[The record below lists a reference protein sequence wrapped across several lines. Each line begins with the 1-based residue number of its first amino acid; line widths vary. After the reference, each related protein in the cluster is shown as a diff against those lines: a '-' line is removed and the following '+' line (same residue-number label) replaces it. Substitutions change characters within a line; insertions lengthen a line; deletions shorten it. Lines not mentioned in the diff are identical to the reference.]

1 MRKSAN
7 EMEVTSIVKN
17 GQLEWSSNTIN
28 IVQSFFSSLQRSRSY
43 SGEIIP
49 PTSLPRADRPSMKL
63 PWKFPT
69 DIETT
74 VNFEASNINV
84 FIANNYKGEK
94 SLYCDETVIYIHVQC
109 SYSTVDVVM
118 LWKFIKLY
126 FLVFLWKGIPGTCTC
141 TLPFKYMLQ
150 CYYVT
155 HFFCTSIYTWFMI
168 FWNFYM
174 ISLWTND
181 WYIVWSLTPHQQY
194 FSHLMVFMN

>member
-109 SYSTVDVVM
+109 NYSTVDVVM
-118 LWKFIKLY
+118 LWEFIKLY
-126 FLVFLWKGIPGTCTC
+126 FLFFYGKQYQVHVHVYYHSSIRFKG
-141 TLPFKYMLQ
+141 
-150 CYYVT
+150 YYVT

-174 ISLWTND
+174 ISLWID
-181 WYIVWSLTPHQQY
+181 WLIVWSLTPHR
-194 FSHLMVFMN
+194 

>member
-94 SLYCDETVIYIHVQC
+94 SLYCNETVIYILVQC

-118 LWKFIKLY
+118 L
-126 FLVFLWKGIPGTCTC
+126 
-141 TLPFKYMLQ
+141 
-150 CYYVT
+150 
-155 HFFCTSIYTWFMI
+155 
-168 FWNFYM
+168 
-174 ISLWTND
+174 
-181 WYIVWSLTPHQQY
+181 
-194 FSHLMVFMN
+194 

>member
-49 PTSLPRADRPSMKL
+49 PTSLPRAAQPSMKL

-84 FIANNYKGEK
+84 FITNNYKGEK
-94 SLYCDETVIYIHVQC
+94 SLYCNETVIYMSNVIIVLL
-109 SYSTVDVVM
+109 M
-118 LWKFIKLY
+118 LWCYENLLSSIFC
-126 FLVFLWKGIPGTCTC
+126 FFMESNTR
-141 TLPFKYMLQ
+141 YM
-150 CYYVT
+150 
-155 HFFCTSIYTWFMI
+155 
-168 FWNFYM
+168 
-174 ISLWTND
+174 
-181 WYIVWSLTPHQQY
+181 YITI
-194 FSHLMVFMN
+194 